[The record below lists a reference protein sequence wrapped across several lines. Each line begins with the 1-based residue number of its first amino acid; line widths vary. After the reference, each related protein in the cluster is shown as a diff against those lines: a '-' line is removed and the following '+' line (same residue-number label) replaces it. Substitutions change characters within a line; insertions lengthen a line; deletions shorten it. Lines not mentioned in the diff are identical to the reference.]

1 MRTSLERNSTFE
13 CLTFTM
19 LTMRDEFDDDDI
31 DIVGL
36 ARLRETLSFLRIN
49 ASLKSLTLVC
59 EDTADHDVISV
70 LKRCP
75 RL

>member
-13 CLTFTM
+13 CLTFTI
-19 LTMRDEFDDDDI
+19 LTMRDEYDDDI

-36 ARLRETLSFLRIN
+36 ARLRETVSFLRIN